1 MITVASR
8 QSILD
13 IAIQHC
19 GSVEAAF
26 QIALLNNLALTDEL
40 VPGQQI
46 EIPAVVNSSV
56 VQYYEVNNIQPATA
70 LTEDE
75 TPGGIGYWIIE
86 LDFEIQ

>member
-13 IAIQHC
+13 IALQYC

-26 QIALLNNLALTDEL
+26 QIAQINNLALTDEL
-40 VPGQQI
+40 TPGQQI

-56 VQYYEVNNIQPATA
+56 VQYYMNHKIQPATA
-70 LTEDE
+70 LTED
-75 TPGGIGYWIIE
+75 
-86 LDFEIQ
+86 